1 MSALDRLKRRST
13 DDSAGGGDRLS
24 VAGGGGGPLD
34 SAAAHS
40 VETPVEYGG
49 GDLHATDED
58 RSEEE
63 ALRARLGED
72 PNDVTAF
79 DRLAEIV
86 RAMGALSHEGGDPQ
100 RGAQDSVWALAEEV
114 AQNNRAWYPLIELAR
129 LSIDDDRETALR
141 RLSTAADRD
150 ASGEALAL
158 GLQTL
163 REAGHAN
170 DALNLG
176 VGHWRPRDHV
186 IEAGRQ
192 VILAAIDGQ
201 RLSEARRHL
210 AALSE
215 HPDQTAV
222 QALRDELGDRV
233 GRASAARTGSIPLGG
248 ASSSATRF

>member
-13 DDSAGGGDRLS
+13 EDVASGGGRPVTDP
-24 VAGGGGGPLD
+24 GPD
-34 SAAAHS
+34 PAETAAAHS
-40 VETPVEYGG
+40 VETPVELGG

-72 PNDVTAF
+72 PNDVDAF

-86 RAMGALSHEGGDPQ
+86 RTMGAQSHEGGDPQ

-114 AQNNRAWYPLIELAR
+114 AQNNKAWYPLIELAR
-129 LSIDDDRETALR
+129 LSIDDDRDVALR

-150 ASGEALAL
+150 TTGAALAQ

-163 REAGHAN
+163 REAGHPN

-176 VGHWRPRDHV
+176 VGHWRPKEHV
-186 IEAGRQ
+186 TAAGRE
-192 VILAAIDGQ
+192 VILAAIEVE

-210 AALSE
+210 AALAE
-215 HPDQTAV
+215 HPDQSAV
-222 QALRDELGDRV
+222 EDLRREIGDRL
-233 GRASAARTGSIPLGG
+233 GPPTGSIPMGG
-248 ASSSATRF
+248 ASSIATMF

>member
-13 DDSAGGGDRLS
+13 DEFSAGGRQASGD
-24 VAGGGGGPLD
+24 PLETL
-34 SAAAHS
+34 AAHS

-72 PNDVTAF
+72 PNDVAAF

-150 ASGEALAL
+150 PSGEALAL
-158 GLQTL
+158 GLGTL

-176 VGHWRPRDHV
+176 VGHWRPREHT
-186 IEAGRQ
+186 IAAGRE
-192 VILAAIDGQ
+192 VILAAIEAQ

-210 AALSE
+210 AALAD
-215 HPDQTAV
+215 HPDQAAV

-233 GRASAARTGSIPLGG
+233 GKASAPPTGSIPMGG
-248 ASSSATRF
+248 ASSISTMF

>member
-13 DDSAGGGDRLS
+13 DDI
-24 VAGGGGGPLD
+24 VAGGGGD
-34 SAAAHS
+34 RAEIAAAHS
-40 VETPVEYGG
+40 VETPVELGG

-72 PNDVTAF
+72 PNDFAAF

-86 RAMGALSHEGGDPQ
+86 GTMAAENHEGGDPQ
-100 RGAQDSVWALAEEV
+100 RGVENSIWALAEEV
-114 AQNNRAWYPLIELAR
+114 AQNNHAWYPLIQLAR

-150 ASGEALAL
+150 TTGEALAQ
-158 GLQTL
+158 GLAML
-163 REAGHAN
+163 REAGHST

-176 VGHWRPRDHV
+176 VGHWRPREHV
-186 IEAGRQ
+186 IGAAREL
-192 VILAAIDGQ
+192 ILAAIETE

-210 AALSE
+210 AALAE
-215 HPDQTAV
+215 HPDQAAAE
-222 QALRDELGDRV
+222 ALRDELGDRL
-233 GRASAARTGSIPLGG
+233 GRGSTPPTGSIAVGG
-248 ASSSATRF
+248 ANGIATMF

>member
-13 DDSAGGGDRLS
+13 DEFSAGGRQDSGD
-24 VAGGGGGPLD
+24 PLETL
-34 SAAAHS
+34 AAHS

-49 GDLHATDED
+49 GDLHATAED

-63 ALRARLGED
+63 ALRARLGEA
-72 PNDVTAF
+72 PNDVAAF

-86 RAMGALSHEGGDPQ
+86 RAMGAQSHEGGDPA
-100 RGAQDSVWALAEEV
+100 RGARDSVWALAEEV

-150 ASGEALAL
+150 VTGDALAL

-176 VGHWRPRDHV
+176 VGHWRPREHTTA
-186 IEAGRQ
+186 AGREL
-192 VILAAIDGQ
+192 ILAAIETE
-201 RLSEARRHL
+201 RLGDARRHL
-210 AALSE
+210 AALAD
-215 HPDQTAV
+215 HPDQAAV
-222 QALRDELGDRV
+222 EALREELGHRV
-233 GRASAARTGSIPLGG
+233 GKASTPPTGSIPTGG
-248 ASSSATRF
+248 ASSIVTMF

>member
-13 DDSAGGGDRLS
+13 DDF
-24 VAGGGGGPLD
+24 VAGGRGD
-34 SAAAHS
+34 SGDPSETAATHS

-72 PNDVTAF
+72 PNDAVAF
-79 DRLAEIV
+79 DRLAELV
-86 RAMGALSHEGGDPQ
+86 RAMGAQSHAGGDPQ
-100 RGAQDSVWALAEEV
+100 RGARDSVWALAEEV
-114 AQNNRAWYPLIELAR
+114 AQNTRAWYPLVELAR

-141 RLSTAADRD
+141 RLSTAAERD
-150 ASGEALAL
+150 STGHALTL

-176 VGHWRPRDHV
+176 VGHWRPKEHIV
-186 IEAGRQ
+186 GAGRE
-192 VILAAIDGQ
+192 VVLAAIEGQ

-210 AALSE
+210 AALAE
-215 HPDQTAV
+215 HPDQDAV
-222 QALRDELGDRV
+222 QALRREV
-233 GRASAARTGSIPLGG
+233 GAQLEPATGSIPLGG
-248 ASSSATRF
+248 AGS

>member
-13 DDSAGGGDRLS
+13 DDF
-24 VAGGGGGPLD
+24 VAGGGGD
-34 SAAAHS
+34 AAAAHS
-40 VETPVEYGG
+40 VETPVELGG

-72 PNDVTAF
+72 PNDMAAF

-129 LSIDDDRETALR
+129 LSIDDDRDVALR
-141 RLSTAADRD
+141 RLSTASDREPT
-150 ASGEALAL
+150 GIALAQ
-158 GLQTL
+158 GLETL
-163 REAGHAN
+163 RQAGHSN

-176 VGHWRPRDHV
+176 VGHWRPKEHV
-186 IEAGRQ
+186 IAAGRE
-192 VILAAIDGQ
+192 VVLAAIELE

-210 AALSE
+210 AALAE
-215 HPDQTAV
+215 HPDQDAV
-222 QALRDELGDRV
+222 QALRREVGDRL
-233 GRASAARTGSIPLGG
+233 GPPTGSIPMG
-248 ASSSATRF
+248 STS